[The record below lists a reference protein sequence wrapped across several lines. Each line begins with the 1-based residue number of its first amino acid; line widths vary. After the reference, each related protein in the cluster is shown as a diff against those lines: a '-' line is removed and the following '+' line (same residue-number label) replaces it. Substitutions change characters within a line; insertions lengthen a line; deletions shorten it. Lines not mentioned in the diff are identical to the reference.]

1 MKTGG
6 PCKPGMRTVLRHDG
20 ETIAYLQR
28 PGKTPG
34 VIWLGG
40 FHSDMQ
46 GTKAVALDQWAA
58 KNARAFLRFDYFGH
72 GKSSGDFRDG
82 TISRWRDDALAVL
95 DELTEG
101 PQVLVGSSMGAWI
114 ALLGAKERPKRIAAL
129 LLIAP
134 APDFTERLMWARM
147 PEQIRQEIQHN
158 GEWLRPSAYEDSP
171 YPITLRLIEDGR
183 KHLLLDGPIQID
195 CPVHILHGM
204 RDPDVPWQ
212 HAIQLAERLPGNP
225 VVTLIKHGDHRLSTP
240 GDLDRIE
247 RILGELLPPDTCLP
261 APNPLI

>member
-1 MKTGG
+1 MQ
-6 PCKPGMRTVLRHDG
+6 RLLRHDG

-58 KNARAFLRFDYFGH
+58 KNGRAFLRFDYFGH
-72 GKSSGDFRDG
+72 GRSSGEFRDG
-82 TISRWRDDALAVL
+82 SITRWRDDALAVL
-95 DELTEG
+95 DDLTEG
-101 PQVLVGSSMGAWI
+101 PQVLAGSSMGAWI
-114 ALLGAKERPKRIAAL
+114 ALLIARIRPERIAAL

-147 PEQIRQEIQHN
+147 PEELRQHVQQK
-158 GEWLRPSAYEDSP
+158 GEWLSPSNYGDGP

-183 KHLLLDGPIQID
+183 QHLLLDAPIQITW
-195 CPVHILHGM
+195 PVHILHGM

-212 HAIQLAERLPGNP
+212 HAIQLAERLSGNP
-225 VVTLIKHGDHRLSTP
+225 VVTLIKEGDHRLSTP

-247 RILGELLPPDTCLP
+247 RILGELLPP
-261 APNPLI
+261 

>member
-1 MKTGG
+1 MQTL
-6 PCKPGMRTVLRHDG
+6 LRHDG

-34 VIWLGG
+34 MIWLGG

-58 KNARAFLRFDYFGH
+58 KNGRAFLRFDYFGH

-82 TISRWRDDALAVL
+82 TITRWRDDALAVL

-101 PQVLVGSSMGAWI
+101 SQVLAGSSLGAWI
-114 ALLGAKERPKRIAAL
+114 ALLVAKARPERITAL

-134 APDFTERLMWARM
+134 APDFTERLMWTRM
-147 PEQIRQEIQHN
+147 PEEVRQHIQQK
-158 GEWLRPSAYEDSP
+158 GEWLRPSNYNDGP

-183 KHLLLDGPIQID
+183 QHLLLDAPIQID

-212 HAIQLAERLPGNP
+212 HAIQLAERLSGNP
-225 VVTLIKHGDHRLSTP
+225 VVTLIKEGDHRLSTP

-247 RILGELLPPDTCLP
+247 RILGELLPP
-261 APNPLI
+261 

>member
-1 MKTGG
+1 MQSL
-6 PCKPGMRTVLRHDG
+6 LRHDG

-40 FHSDMQ
+40 FHSDMR
-46 GTKAVALDQWAA
+46 GTKAAALDQWAA
-58 KNARAFLRFDYFGH
+58 KNGRAFLRFDYFGH

-95 DELTEG
+95 DKLTQG

-114 ALLGAKERPKRIAAL
+114 ALLTAQARPERIAAL

-147 PEQIRQEIQHN
+147 PEEIRRQIEQKS
-158 GEWLRPSAYEDSP
+158 EWLRPSIYDDGP

-183 KHLLLDGPIQID
+183 QHLLLDAPIEID
-195 CPVHILHGM
+195 CPVHIVQGM
-204 RDPDVPWQ
+204 HDQDMPWSY
-212 HAIQLAERLPGNP
+212 AIELAERLSGNP

-240 GDLDRIE
+240 ADLARFE
-247 RILGELLPPDTCLP
+247 RILGELLPP
-261 APNPLI
+261 